1 MNIQCSCGSRSFV
14 KERKALKM
22 SQPSEFDSD
31 QLSAIIKADPLK
43 TTREVA
49 EELNVDHSM
58 VIWHLKQIEK
68 VKSSISGC
76 LWAVW
81 KSKIL
86 SFEVC
91 LLRNNGKPFLDQ
103 LVMCNEMWILY
114 DHWQRPSVTGP
125 RRSSKAL
132 PKVKLA
138 PKKSWS
144 LFGGLLLVWTTST
157 FWIPA
162 KPLRLRSML
171 SEWMRYTENFCVC
184 NWQRSTE
191 WAPFSMMIPN
201 CMLHNQHFK
210 SWTNKKFPIK
220 GVLILQ
226 PRKYL
231 HR

>member
-22 SQPSEFDSD
+22 SQPSEYDSD
-31 QLSAIIKADPLK
+31 QLSAIIEADPLK

-49 EELNVDHSM
+49 AELNVDHSM

-76 LWAVW
+76 LWAVC

-138 PKKSWS
+138 PKKIMVAVWWS
-144 LFGGLLLVWTTST
+144 AAGLNHFNFLNPGKTITSEKYAQRIDEIHRKLLCLQLAVVN
-157 FWIPA
+157 
-162 KPLRLRSML
+162 RM
-171 SEWMRYTENFCVC
+171 
-184 NWQRSTE
+184 
-191 WAPFSMMIPN
+191 
-201 CMLHNQHFK
+201 
-210 SWTNKKFPIK
+210 
-220 GVLILQ
+220 GLILHEGT
-226 PRKYL
+226 RL
-231 HR
+231 HVAQATLQKLNK